1 MQIHRLSLTIPA
13 NLTSCETG
21 GSSTYDS
28 KYGPLGGASALSELI
43 LEPGMENIPDNLAR
57 VESTSNTHMASVS
70 IPDSVTS
77 IGNYAFYNCKALEET
92 FIPGSVTSIADTAF
106 QGWKNLV
113 IKGYSCSAAETY
125 ANANN
130 IPFHEIIQEG
140 TTYISGHLDGV
151 NAEKGTINIEGKNY
165 TVASDFNLTQA
176 TSILVNSKDK
186 IVVFTYKNSRV
197 THMEEAANLVTPYI
211 IVNFIPSANTFTYEN
226 GQYDHSSQ
234 SGTLKIACKF
244 SQNSAYSEAELKKLL
259 ADYTVSVKGIKMN
272 TNSPLKAHFK
282 ETGFTSFIEYPT
294 PLRIKA
300 PETKTILTPEFSI
313 TSNFVPEKSTTKL
326 TAEFSIC
333 YGDSDSYVHST
344 NSTLYIYN
352 QDYTRQQAE
361 KRKEKTERVQNMTK
375 AQQMISY
382 PDIWLWPS
390 IPLHSPTLEI
400 GIILS
405 VKKFWKNFLTK
416 WESVKRPQ

>member
-1 MQIHRLSLTIPA
+1 
-13 NLTSCETG
+13 
-21 GSSTYDS
+21 
-28 KYGPLGGASALSELI
+28 
-43 LEPGMENIPDNLAR
+43 MENIPDNLAR

-211 IVNFIPSANTFTYEN
+211 IVNFIPSANTFTYE
-226 GQYDHSSQ
+226 
-234 SGTLKIACKF
+234 TC
-244 SQNSAYSEAELKKLL
+244 
-259 ADYTVSVKGIKMN
+259 
-272 TNSPLKAHFK
+272 
-282 ETGFTSFIEYPT
+282 
-294 PLRIKA
+294 
-300 PETKTILTPEFSI
+300 
-313 TSNFVPEKSTTKL
+313 
-326 TAEFSIC
+326 
-333 YGDSDSYVHST
+333 
-344 NSTLYIYN
+344 
-352 QDYTRQQAE
+352 
-361 KRKEKTERVQNMTK
+361 
-375 AQQMISY
+375 
-382 PDIWLWPS
+382 
-390 IPLHSPTLEI
+390 
-400 GIILS
+400 
-405 VKKFWKNFLTK
+405 
-416 WESVKRPQ
+416 

>member
-1 MQIHRLSLTIPA
+1 MEYIPDNLARVESTSGTHLTSISIPDSVTTIGQYAFKNNAKLTNISFPDSVTVISDNAFSGCKKLISIRWSENLEQINYEAFQNCISLEEITFPKTVNTIGNLAFSNCTSLSSISFTDNNKGGAYVDIQSSAFSNCTALKNISFSKNVRYLGDSSFSGCSSLVSIELDDAITTIERLAFCNCSSLKSITLPSKLKKLGYSFIANTQVNSLTIPA

-28 KYGPLGGASALSELI
+28 KYGPLGVASALSELI

-151 NAEKGTINIEGKNY
+151 NAEK
-165 TVASDFNLTQA
+165 
-176 TSILVNSKDK
+176 
-186 IVVFTYKNSRV
+186 
-197 THMEEAANLVTPYI
+197 
-211 IVNFIPSANTFTYEN
+211 
-226 GQYDHSSQ
+226 
-234 SGTLKIACKF
+234 
-244 SQNSAYSEAELKKLL
+244 
-259 ADYTVSVKGIKMN
+259 
-272 TNSPLKAHFK
+272 
-282 ETGFTSFIEYPT
+282 
-294 PLRIKA
+294 
-300 PETKTILTPEFSI
+300 
-313 TSNFVPEKSTTKL
+313 
-326 TAEFSIC
+326 
-333 YGDSDSYVHST
+333 
-344 NSTLYIYN
+344 
-352 QDYTRQQAE
+352 
-361 KRKEKTERVQNMTK
+361 
-375 AQQMISY
+375 AQLI
-382 PDIWLWPS
+382 
-390 IPLHSPTLEI
+390 
-400 GIILS
+400 
-405 VKKFWKNFLTK
+405 
-416 WESVKRPQ
+416 